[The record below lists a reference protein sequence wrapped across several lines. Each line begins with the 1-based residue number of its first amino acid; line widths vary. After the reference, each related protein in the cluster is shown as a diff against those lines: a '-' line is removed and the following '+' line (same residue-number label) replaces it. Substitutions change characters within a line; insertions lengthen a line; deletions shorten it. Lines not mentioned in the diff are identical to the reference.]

1 MALIIGLTG
10 GIVSGKSTVARMFK
24 DLGAKIVDADK
35 LGHKVILPQEIA
47 WKRIIKIFGKDILQK
62 DQTINREKLGK
73 IVFAN
78 QNLLKKLNKITHPEI
93 IKLIKKEISLA
104 KNDSK
109 EEKNILIID
118 AALIYE
124 TKIDRLMDK
133 IIVVYLDEEE
143 QLKRL
148 IKRNNLSKKEALQKI
163 KSQIPLK
170 EKIEIADYVIDNSNS
185 LDKTREQVKKIWENF
200 ISRKESRSHKPEFRS
215 HKPEYNRTPIE

>member
-35 LGHKVILPQEIA
+35 LGHKVILPQGAA
-47 WKRIIKIFGKDILQK
+47 WKRIIKIFGKDILKK

-104 KNDSK
+104 KDDSK
-109 EEKNILIID
+109 EEKKILIID

-148 IKRNNLSKKEALQKI
+148 IKRNNLSEKEALQKI

-185 LDKTREQVKKIWENF
+185 LDKTKEQVETIWQE
-200 ISRKESRSHKPEFRS
+200 IVSLV
-215 HKPEYNRTPIE
+215 

>member
-1 MALIIGLTG
+1 VIIGQRLAKRLCVGGTMALIIGLTG

-35 LGHKVILPQEIA
+35 LGHQVILPQGAA
-47 WKRIIKIFGKDILQK
+47 WKRIIKTFGKDILQK

-78 QNLLKKLNKITHPEI
+78 QDLLKKLNKITHPEI

-104 KNDSK
+104 KDKSK
-109 EEKNILIID
+109 EEKKILIID

-143 QLKRL
+143 QIERL
-148 IKRNNLSKKEALQKI
+148 IKRNNLSEKEALQKI

-185 LDKTREQVKKIWENF
+185 LDKTKEQVERIWQKIV
-200 ISRKESRSHKPEFRS
+200 SLA
-215 HKPEYNRTPIE
+215 

>member
-35 LGHKVILPQEIA
+35 LGHQVILPPGAA

-104 KNDSK
+104 KNNSK
-109 EEKNILIID
+109 EEKKILIID
-118 AALIYE
+118 DALIYE

-133 IIVVYLDEEE
+133 IIVVYLDEEK

-148 IKRNNLSKKEALQKI
+148 KKRNNLAEKEALQKI

-170 EKIEIADYVIDNSNS
+170 EKIERADYVIDNDDT
-185 LDKTREQVKKIWENF
+185 LDKTRKQVEKIWEELM
-200 ISRKESRSHKPEFRS
+200 SLADSG
-215 HKPEYNRTPIE
+215 

>member
-24 DLGAKIVDADK
+24 DLGAKIIDADK
-35 LGHKVILPQEIA
+35 LGHKVILPQEA
-47 WKRIIKIFGKDILQK
+47 VWKRIIKIFGKDILQK

-104 KNDSK
+104 KDDSK
-109 EEKNILIID
+109 EEKKILIID

-148 IKRNNLSKKEALQKI
+148 KKRNNLSEKEALQKI

-170 EKIEIADYVIDNSNS
+170 EKIEIADYLIDNSNS
-185 LDKTREQVKKIWENF
+185 LDKTREQVKKIWENL

>member
-35 LGHKVILPQEIA
+35 LGHKVILPQGAA

-62 DQTINREKLGK
+62 DQTINRKKLGK

-93 IKLIKKEISLA
+93 IKLIKKEISLV
-104 KNDSK
+104 KDDSK
-109 EEKNILIID
+109 EEKKILIID

-148 IKRNNLSKKEALQKI
+148 IKRNNLSEKEALQKI

-185 LDKTREQVKKIWENF
+185 LDKTKEQVETIWQE
-200 ISRKESRSHKPEFRS
+200 IVSLV
-215 HKPEYNRTPIE
+215 

>member
-35 LGHKVILPQEIA
+35 LGHKVILPQRAA

-104 KNDSK
+104 KDDSK
-109 EEKNILIID
+109 EEKKILIID

-143 QLKRL
+143 QLERL

-185 LDKTREQVKKIWENF
+185 LDKTKEQVETIWQKIVA
-200 ISRKESRSHKPEFRS
+200 H
-215 HKPEYNRTPIE
+215 

>member
-1 MALIIGLTG
+1 MVLIIGLTG

-35 LGHKVILPQEIA
+35 LGHKVILPQGAA

-62 DQTINREKLGK
+62 DRTINREKLGK

-78 QNLLKKLNKITHPEI
+78 QNLLKKLNRITHPEI

-104 KNDSK
+104 KDDSK
-109 EEKNILIID
+109 EEKKILIID

-143 QLKRL
+143 QLERL
-148 IKRNNLSKKEALQKI
+148 IKRNNLSEKEALQKI

-185 LDKTREQVKKIWENF
+185 LDKTKEQVETIWQELIF
-200 ISRKESRSHKPEFRS
+200 LADSV
-215 HKPEYNRTPIE
+215 